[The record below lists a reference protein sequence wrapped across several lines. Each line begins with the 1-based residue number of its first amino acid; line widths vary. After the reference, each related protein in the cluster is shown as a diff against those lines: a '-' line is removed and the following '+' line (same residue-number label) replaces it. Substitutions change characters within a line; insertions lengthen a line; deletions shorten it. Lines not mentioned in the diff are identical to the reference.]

1 MRATVIHG
9 PNDIRIEDVRD
20 PEIQQP
26 TDAVV
31 RVVNACIC
39 GSDLWAYRGVAAREA
54 GQRIGHEFLGI
65 VESVGSAVAGFRPA
79 TSWWRRSSGPTACA
93 STAARACRRPARTAV
108 SGAAWLRR
116 RPGRGGA
123 GAVRGRTLVQ
133 LPKDAAT
140 DQALLPHLL
149 ALSDVMATGHHAAVA
164 AKVRPGSTVA
174 VVGDGAVGLCGV
186 LAAHRL
192 GAGRIIALGRHEVR
206 TDIARKFGAT
216 DVVAERGEAAIE
228 AVRELTGGQG
238 AHAVLEA
245 VGTEES
251 MRTAIS
257 ITRDGGAV
265 GYVGVPH
272 GGSAGV
278 DIGQMFGR
286 NVALGGG
293 VARLARTSRAAR
305 GRAGGEDRARPGLR
319 PDGGPGRCAGRL
331 PRHGRPLCAEG
342 SHRLLSTR
350 RSRRGRYRD
359 PVPPPP
365 ACPNAAADRR
375 V

>member
-9 PNDIRIEDVRD
+9 PRDIRIEEVPD
-20 PEIQQP
+20 PTIQRP

-39 GSDLWAYRGVAAREA
+39 GSDLWAYRGVAAREP

-65 VESVGSAVAGFRPA
+65 VEEVGSEVGLFEAGDFVVAPFVWSDGTCDFCRDGLQTSCPHGGFWGSVGSD
-79 TSWWRRSSGPTACA
+79 
-93 STAARACRRPARTAV
+93 
-108 SGAAWLRR
+108 
-116 RPGRGGA
+116 GGQ
-123 GAVRGRTLVQ
+123 GEAVRVPFADGTLVK
-133 LPKDAAT
+133 LPRDAAG
-140 DQALLPHLL
+140 DQALLPSLL
-149 ALSDVMATGHHAAVA
+149 ALSDVMATGHHAAIS

-192 GAGRIIALGRHEVR
+192 GAGRIIALGRHPMR
-206 TDIARKFGAT
+206 TEIARKFGAT
-216 DVVAERGEAAIE
+216 DVVPDRGEAAIE
-228 AVRELTGGQG
+228 KVRELTGGQG
-238 AHAVLEA
+238 AQAVLEA

-257 ITRDGGAV
+257 IARDGGAV

-286 NVALGGG
+286 NVSLGGG
-293 VARLARTSRAAR
+293 VAPARAYIPELLADVL
-305 GRAGGEDRARPGLR
+305 AGDIEPGLVFDR
-319 PDGGPGRCAGRL
+319 TVDLAGV
-331 PRHGRPLCAEG
+331 PEG
-342 SHRLLSTR
+342 YQAMDD
-350 RSRRGRYRD
+350 RSALKVRI
-359 PVPPPP
+359 
-365 ACPNAAADRR
+365 AF
-375 V
+375 